1 MSKLDPEP
9 RRVMVWEWEWGLDM
23 VVLKTIQE
31 VSMVGLGHLAN
42 GI

>member
-9 RRVMVWEWEWGLDM
+9 RRVMVWEWGLDM